1 MHVPIAPR
9 PRRTRLIGSL
19 AFAAILATA
28 CGGTTPSAVPATAT
42 GSSAPSAPSSP
53 SVAPE
58 TTGPS
63 SAPATA
69 TPSTEP
75 ATALPSAEA
84 CRITPQT
91 GRLPSDR
98 MTDVR
103 ISTSGTADLVTFVF
117 GNLSLPEPPQGVSE
131 GSLDEAVPPFTQSAS
146 GLPIDVTGQH
156 VAQIRFSGMSIVN
169 DVGEPTYDG
178 TMDFRP
184 NLTALKTV
192 VNFDMFEGVVGWYI
206 GYDGNGCV
214 TLTSDATSV
223 TVAIDHPG

>member
-1 MHVPIAPR
+1 MAGLLV
-9 PRRTRLIGSL
+9 S
-19 AFAAILATA
+19 A
-28 CGGTTPSAVPATAT
+28 CGGTTPSTTLP
-42 GSSAPSAPSSP
+42 PSTAPSSP
-53 SVAPE
+53 SA
-58 TTGPS
+58 
-63 SAPATA
+63 APAT
-69 TPSTEP
+69 TEPSTAPVSASPSAE
-75 ATALPSAEA
+75 LPSATPGGEA
-84 CRITPQT
+84 CQITPQT

-103 ISTSGTADLVTFVF
+103 ISTRGTADLVTFVF

-131 GSLDEAVPPFTQSAS
+131 GSLEAAVPPFTQSAS

-184 NLTALKTV
+184 DLTALKTV

-206 GYDGNGCV
+206 GYDGDGCV

-223 TVAIDHPG
+223 TVAIDHPS

>member
-1 MHVPIAPR
+1 MQTPSAPR
-9 PRRTRLIGSL
+9 PRRTRLAIGCL
-19 AFAAILATA
+19 AIAGILVSA
-28 CGGTTPSAVPATAT
+28 CGGPTPTAAPATETSSTPPATTEPSTAPATA
-42 GSSAPSAPSSP
+42 SP
-53 SVAPE
+53 SVAP
-58 TTGPS
+58 
-63 SAPATA
+63 ATA
-69 TPSTEP
+69 SL
-75 ATALPSAEA
+75 AAEVCQIA
-84 CRITPQT
+84 PQT

-98 MTDVR
+98 MTDVV

-117 GNLSLPEPPQGVSE
+117 GNLSVPEPPQGVSE
-131 GSLDEAVPPFTQSAS
+131 GSLEMAVPPYTQSAS
-146 GLPIDVTGQH
+146 GLPIDVSGEH

-184 NLTALKTV
+184 AMTTLKSV

-223 TVAIDHPG
+223 TVAVDHPG

>member
-1 MHVPIAPR
+1 MQIPTAPR
-9 PRRTRLIGSL
+9 PRRARLSL
-19 AFAAILATA
+19 TCLVIAGLVVTA
-28 CGGTTPSAVPATAT
+28 CGGTTPTTPATA
-42 GSSAPSAPSSP
+42 SSAPSSP
-53 SVAPE
+53 SA
-58 TTGPS
+58 
-63 SAPATA
+63 APAT
-69 TPSTEP
+69 TEPSTP
-75 ATALPSAEA
+75 TASASPSAEPPTASPADAA
-84 CRITPQT
+84 CQITPQS

-184 NLTALKTV
+184 DLTALKTV

-223 TVAIDHPG
+223 TVAIDHPS

>member
-1 MHVPIAPR
+1 MQIPIAAR
-9 PRRTRLIGSL
+9 PRRAWLALMFVAVAGLIV
-19 AFAAILATA
+19 TA
-28 CGGTTPSAVPATAT
+28 CGGTTATTPAT
-42 GSSAPSAPSSP
+42 PSTAPSSP
-53 SVAPE
+53 SAAPA
-58 TTGPS
+58 TTGPTT
-63 SAPATA
+63 APASA
-69 TPSTEP
+69 S
-75 ATALPSAEA
+75 PSAEPPTASPEDEA
-84 CRITPQT
+84 CQITPQA

-131 GSLDEAVPPFTQSAS
+131 GSLDAAVPPFTQSAS

-184 NLTALKTV
+184 DLTALKTV

-206 GYDGNGCV
+206 GYDGDGCV
-214 TLTSDATSV
+214 NLTSDATSV
-223 TVAIDHPG
+223 TVVIDHPS

>member
-1 MHVPIAPR
+1 MQIPIEPR
-9 PRRTRLIGSL
+9 SRRAWL
-19 AFAAILATA
+19 ALMFVAVTGLVVTA
-28 CGGTTPSAVPATAT
+28 CGGPTPTAPATAST
-42 GSSAPSAPSSP
+42 APSSP
-53 SVAPE
+53 S
-58 TTGPS
+58 T
-63 SAPATA
+63 APAT
-69 TPSTEP
+69 TEPSTAP
-75 ATALPSAEA
+75 VSASPSAELPASSSGAEA
-84 CRITPQT
+84 CEISPQA

-169 DVGEPTYDG
+169 DVGEPTYDD

-184 NLTALKTV
+184 DLTALKSV

-206 GYDGNGCV
+206 GYDGDGCV

-223 TVAIDHPG
+223 TVVVDHPS

>member
-1 MHVPIAPR
+1 MQSPTALR
-9 PRRTRLIGSL
+9 PRRARLVIGALIVVTFLVS
-19 AFAAILATA
+19 A
-28 CGGTTPSAVPATAT
+28 CGATTPTTPPAT
-42 GSSAPSAPSSP
+42 GSPALASP
-53 SVAPE
+53 S
-58 TTGPS
+58 T
-63 SAPATA
+63 APAT
-69 TPSTEP
+69 TDPSTAP
-75 ATALPSAEA
+75 ASASPSAAAPTASPGGEA
-84 CRITPQT
+84 CQIAPQA

-117 GNLSLPEPPQGVSE
+117 GNLSVPEPPQGVSE
-131 GSLDEAVPPFTQSAS
+131 GSLEAALPPFTQSAS
-146 GLPIDVTGQH
+146 GLPIDVTGEH

-178 TMDFRP
+178 AMDLRP
-184 NLTALKTV
+184 DLSTLRTV

-223 TVAIDHPG
+223 TVAIDHAG

>member
-1 MHVPIAPR
+1 MQNMPAPH
-9 PRRTRLIGSL
+9 PRRARRTL
-19 AFAAILATA
+19 AFLVVAGIVVSA
-28 CGGTTPSAVPATAT
+28 CGGTTPTPLPSASA
-42 GSSAPSAPSSP
+42 APSPAS
-53 SVAPE
+53 A
-58 TTGPS
+58 
-63 SAPATA
+63 APAT
-69 TPSTEP
+69 TEP
-75 ATALPSAEA
+75 SIAPASASPSALAPTASPAGEA
-84 CRITPQT
+84 CVIAPQT

-98 MTDVR
+98 MTDVV

-131 GSLDEAVPPFTQSAS
+131 GSLEAAVPPFTQSAS
-146 GLPIDVTGQH
+146 GLPVDVTGQH

-184 NLTALKTV
+184 DLTALKTV

-223 TVAIDHPG
+223 TVAIDHPS

>member
-1 MHVPIAPR
+1 MQTPSVLH
-9 PRRTRLIGSL
+9 PRRARFAIGCL
-19 AFAAILATA
+19 AVAGILVSGCGESTAT
-28 CGGTTPSAVPATAT
+28 TTPATAT
-42 GSSAPSAPSSP
+42 ASAAPATAEPSIAPASASP
-53 SVAPE
+53 SVAP
-58 TTGPS
+58 
-63 SAPATA
+63 ATA
-69 TPSTEP
+69 SP
-75 ATALPSAEA
+75 AAEA
-84 CRITPQT
+84 CQIVPQT

-98 MTDVR
+98 MTDVV
-103 ISTSGTADLVTFVF
+103 ISSSGTADLVTFVF

-131 GSLDEAVPPFTQSAS
+131 GSLDVAVPPFTQSAS
-146 GLPIDVTGQH
+146 GLPIEMTGEH

-184 NLTALKTV
+184 DLTALKTV